1 MSRFSTSAVTLSWIS
16 PGTIEMYASHAASI
30 AWNLMQFWENNQY
43 ALVITGNWAPEIN
56 KGFLAPMFAY
66 VPGQKW
72 RFEGGPIIYWSGY
85 KYNRG
90 YYDKDSIL
98 IRTQI

>member
-1 MSRFSTSAVTLSWIS
+1 
-16 PGTIEMYASHAASI
+16 
-30 AWNLMQFWENNQY
+30 MQFWENNQY
-43 ALVITGNWAPEIN
+43 VLVITGNWAPEIN
-56 KGFLAPMFAY
+56 KGFIAPMFAY

-98 IRTQI
+98 IRIRYEF